1 MADLHI
7 GSWRDPK
14 LRNASTVAF
23 ERAINSCIDE
33 KVDFILFS
41 GDLFN
46 TTLPGIDNLK
56 RVVKKLKSLVKS
68 RIPVYVVPGSH
79 DYSPSGKTMIDVL
92 EEAGLLINV
101 FKGKVDGKKL
111 CLEFTKDDSGA
122 LITGIIGRKGM
133 LDQEY
138 YEDFL
143 FHLHAKN

>member
-14 LRNASTVAF
+14 LRNTSTVAF
-23 ERAINSCIDE
+23 EKAIDECVLE

-56 RVVKKLKSLVKS
+56 RVVKKLKSLVEFK
-68 RIPVYVVPGSH
+68 IPVYVVPGSH

-101 FKGKVDGKKL
+101 FK
-111 CLEFTKDDSGA
+111 SIIA
-122 LITGIIGRKGM
+122 LS
-133 LDQEY
+133 
-138 YEDFL
+138 
-143 FHLHAKN
+143 